1 MDIPFEE
8 RNISRDKEARR
19 QFREKAYEFLPVV
32 EVGGSVIT
40 EYTGEPQLIEV
51 LHAEGYL

>member
-1 MDIPFEE
+1 MDIPFEA
-8 RNISRDKEARR
+8 RNISHDKAARR
-19 QFREKAYEFLPVV
+19 QFREKGYEFVPVL